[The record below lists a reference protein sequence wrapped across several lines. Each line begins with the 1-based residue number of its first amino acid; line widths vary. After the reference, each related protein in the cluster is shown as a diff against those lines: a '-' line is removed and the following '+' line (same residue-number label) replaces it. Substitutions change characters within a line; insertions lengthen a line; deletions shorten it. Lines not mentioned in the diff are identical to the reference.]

1 MSRRRVPLPEDT
13 TSSERP
19 LSLINPTSFD
29 KPAAGHSV
37 ISFAQMAAA
46 FLNPHAWPIP
56 CRTRFGTYLRSF
68 LQRGLRGKF
77 EQTAF
82 VRSARGVWWV
92 TRHGRDMRMGRHWRG
107 SGKQCE
113 RFIRFRSERI
123 EM

>member
-92 TRHGRDMRMGRHWRG
+92 TRHGMRHEDGQALAGVRKAVRKVH
-107 SGKQCE
+107 
-113 RFIRFRSERI
+113 
-123 EM
+123 